1 MKLIFLILFLT
12 HANLLNSKRYNYDT
26 NTYKL
31 KLIALASRKN
41 MSYKVI
47 FIRDYIRSLLNNASR
62 DCEICNDTNYQQLCC

>member
-12 HANLLNSKRYNYDT
+12 HAKLTQLKRYNYDT

-47 FIRDYIRSLLNNASR
+47 FIRDYIRSLNNASR
-62 DCEICNDTNYQQLCC
+62 DCEICNDTNCQQLCC